1 MHRREGATTGCAPSS
16 RSVLDSVTAHT
27 LHDSSSCDVCADL
40 ACRGVGGLSV
50 THTPRANH
58 AVIRGQPRC
67 RSVPVH
73 GAWHGGM
80 RNRTQ
85 NRQSRC
91 KKRRGLR
98 CGCGACPADE
108 HKDAAAEQHSCER
121 CGDTLAP
128 LACRQ
133 RQLVRLAAVLV
144 PEQNTRPRHES
155 AAHDGDERGHDLRW
169 HQGLCSVHR
178 QGSPQR
184 SSGKE
189 FRGDGTCAATEV
201 GLARVHLSP

>member
-1 MHRREGATTGCAPSS
+1 MGRGTE
-16 RSVLDSVTAHT
+16 
-27 LHDSSSCDVCADL
+27 ADML
-40 ACRGVGGLSV
+40 
-50 THTPRANH
+50 
-58 AVIRGQPRC
+58 
-67 RSVPVH
+67 
-73 GAWHGGM
+73 
-80 RNRTQ
+80 NRTQ

-184 SSGKE
+184 SSGKG

-201 GLARVHLSP
+201 GLAPLSSPFTMTRAAKIVITGEVPRSVIACFDHTWARAWSRAQVTRR